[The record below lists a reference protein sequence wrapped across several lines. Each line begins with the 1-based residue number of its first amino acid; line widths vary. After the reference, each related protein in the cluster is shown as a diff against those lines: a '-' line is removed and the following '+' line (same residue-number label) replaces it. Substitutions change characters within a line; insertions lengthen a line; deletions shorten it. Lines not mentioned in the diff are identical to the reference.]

1 MFEEFIAELTKKAQ
15 ENNVN
20 VDELIKTYQNHY
32 QLGLEAG
39 LSEEEIVARFGSIN
53 EIFGL
58 KQQKTVNHF
67 KLFKVALLHGGDL
80 TFKTSP
86 DDSIHID
93 IEKNAIDYYNTIISD
108 DELIIEPLQKE
119 IKFFKRVSGDIT
131 IYFPETT
138 SFKKVELKSIT
149 SDINAKDFGFVC
161 EDFSLSSTSSDCDF
175 IYIKADLA
183 KFATVSGD
191 INIANLFAATCSIA
205 TVSGD
210 FKTSR
215 GAISKLNASTVSG
228 DISINGKVE
237 KVKSSSISGDI
248 TINNVYEKTSFNDL
262 VEEGFKNFFNK

>member
-1 MFEEFIAELTKKAQ
+1 MFEKFIEELTKKAQ

-39 LSEEEIVARFGSIN
+39 LSEEEIVARFGSVD

-58 KQQKTVNHF
+58 KQQKTVRYF
-67 KLFKVALLHGGDL
+67 KLFKVALLHDGDL

-93 IEKNAIDYYNTIISD
+93 IEENAIDYYNTIISD

-119 IKFFKRVSGDIT
+119 MKLLRRVSGDIT
-131 IYFPETT
+131 IHFPETT
-138 SFKKVELKSIT
+138 SFKKVELKGIS
-149 SDINAKDFGFVC
+149 SDIDAKEFGFVC
-161 EDFSLSSTSSDCDF
+161 EDFSLNSTSSDCNF

-191 INIANLFAATCSIA
+191 IDVTNLFASTCSIA

-210 FKTSR
+210 FKTNRS
-215 GAISKLNASTVSG
+215 AIYKLNASTVSG

-237 KVKSSSISGDI
+237 KVKSSSITGDI
-248 TINNVYEKTSFNDL
+248 TINNVYEKTSVSDL
-262 VEEGFKNFFNK
+262 IEEGFKNIFNR